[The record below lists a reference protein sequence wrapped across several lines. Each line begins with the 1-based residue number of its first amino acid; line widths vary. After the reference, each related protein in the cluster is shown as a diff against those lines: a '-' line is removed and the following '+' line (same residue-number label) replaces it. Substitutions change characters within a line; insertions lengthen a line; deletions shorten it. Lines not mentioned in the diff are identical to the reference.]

1 MKDKQA
7 FGWVSAREGA
17 SVRDVMMLWDI
28 ILSQTL
34 PCLRSA
40 ESSVHQV
47 QTLCFWV
54 CVLGLCVRAYVR
66 VCVCVCLRGTLR
78 EGEGG
83 WEDIVWPQSCLLV
96 LASVC
101 FLGQLERCE
110 FQPGR
115 GWWWW
120 WWWRWRWRSLRHH
133 QCFGPPINSSRESV
147 WQDRQTIWA
156 TSVTVGLIKE
166 TWRMHMQAFTMW
178 EAFRFKNTSAFWK
191 IRRE

>member
-66 VCVCVCLRGTLR
+66 VCVCVFA
-78 EGEGG
+78 
-83 WEDIVWPQSCLLV
+83 WDI
-96 LASVC
+96 
-101 FLGQLERCE
+101 ER
-110 FQPGR
+110 GR
-115 GWWWW
+115 GRMRGHCVTTILSVSSSQCVFSWSVREMWVSAGPRMMMMMKMTMTQSAPSSVLWSSHKQFS
-120 WWWRWRWRSLRHH
+120 RICLTGQTDDLGYLCYCRS
-133 QCFGPPINSSRESV
+133 
-147 WQDRQTIWA
+147 D
-156 TSVTVGLIKE
+156 
-166 TWRMHMQAFTMW
+166 
-178 EAFRFKNTSAFWK
+178 
-191 IRRE
+191 